1 MDKGFDLID
10 RELSFEEFEHLAD
23 NIPKRSAGHTVHSL
37 IEIDIIDDPDE
48 TLSVYPEF
56 RISRCCKGLF
66 SSISEAEVALQ
77 SCVGNNESAIYCFK
91 IHELPLDCPSDFG
104 SLDYPD
110 CIREYLYSPKGE
122 MLEHTTC
129 SSLNDDIGTKYG
141 HYLGKPKSQLRFKKG
156 DIVEIIGVDTVHL
169 AIASHDPIDTNR
181 CYELY
186 RRVRNETKHRC
197 YILDY
202 SDDQVAVVD
211 GPEYGNHSHTQ
222 LCDIMVPRFPI
233 PEELR
238 RKYENYLVSSQTPV

>member
-1 MDKGFDLID
+1 MDKGIDLID
-10 RELSFEEFEHLAD
+10 RELSFDEFGRLAA
-23 NIPKRSAGHTVHSL
+23 NIPKRAGRTVHSL
-37 IEIDIIDDPDE
+37 IEIDIIDDSDE

-56 RISRCCKGLF
+56 RISRCCKGIF
-66 SSISEAEVALQ
+66 SSMAKAEAALQ
-77 SCVGNNESAIYCFK
+77 SCVSNNETDIYCFK
-91 IHELPLDCPSDFG
+91 IYELPLDCPSDFG
-104 SLDYPD
+104 SPDYPY
-110 CIREYLYSPKGE
+110 CIREYLYGPKGE

-129 SSLNDDIGTKYG
+129 SSLNEDIGTAYG

-156 DIVEIIGVDTVHL
+156 DIVEVIGEDTISL
-169 AIASHDPIDTNR
+169 AIVSHDPVDTRR

-186 RRVRNETKHRC
+186 RRARNETKHRC

-222 LCDIMVPRFPI
+222 LCDIMAPRFPI

-238 RKYENYLVSSQTPV
+238 RKYEDCLISSGTPH